1 MITDMPEFREHL
13 ADFAL
18 HQLVL
23 LFFKTWKI
31 VDDTGAAG
39 ISLAGDVELAEVD
52 AVVQRIAALGQVPLV
67 HAAEWNLT
75 PDGPLQM
82 PPRQ

>member
-1 MITDMPEFREHL
+1 M
-13 ADFAL
+13 
-18 HQLVL
+18 
-23 LFFKTWKI
+23 

-39 ISLAGDVELAEVD
+39 ISLAEDVEEAELD

-67 HAAEWNLT
+67 YAGEWNLT

-82 PPRQ
+82 PPSSCV